1 MSENT
6 KLIGYCSVDSGQ
18 IMLSDPCYV
27 EQFRVEMD
35 EPDGKF
41 DATLEPVSGSYPYT
55 YNGASSATCSKQ
67 SAGALGGGLGVVVTS
82 GYGDGSYPVYATY
95 NSEGRVIEAR
105 IVFDDYSKEIDKP
118 EFGNEQACGN
128 CGDEWEDL
136 SPNGYCDECENAFQ
150 SPQDY

>member
-1 MSENT
+1 MSADT

-41 DATLEPVSGSYPYT
+41 DATLEPVGGSYPYT
-55 YNGASSATCSKQ
+55 YNGASSATCSEQ

-95 NSEGRVIEAR
+95 NSEGRIIEAR
-105 IVFDDYSKEIDKP
+105 IVFDDFTKDES
-118 EFGNEQACGN
+118 CGN
-128 CGDEWEDL
+128 CGQQGEEL